1 LDLNTF
7 NHIPPNVRRFRTWTE
22 LAADPKASPPDCPGT
37 RSPYGLAAQTI
48 TLAQILPTTTVTQWK
63 WPNKYDSRSRIDKEP
78 QDYNRKLARS
88 RRNSPYGPFEKS
100 PLKMT

>member
-22 LAADPKASPPDCPGT
+22 LAADPKASPPNCPGT

-48 TLAQILPTTTVTQWK
+48 TLAQILPTTTVAQWK
-63 WPNKYDSRSRIDKEP
+63 WPSNKTVEAESTKSRKITTE
-78 QDYNRKLARS
+78 N
-88 RRNSPYGPFEKS
+88 
-100 PLKMT
+100 